1 MATVPPVIRP
11 AAAADAARMAEI
23 EQRLFAADAWSR
35 AQVDDELARQTR
47 WYAVADSDGAVM
59 GYAGL
64 YLSPP
69 DADVQTVA
77 VAPEAQGCGLGS
89 RLLTA
94 AVDAAWAAGCTR
106 IFLEVRADNDA
117 ALALYDRAGFR
128 RLGRRSRYYR
138 DGTDAVTMRLRR
150 NEPPEL
156 GVAHG

>member
-1 MATVPPVIRP
+1 MA
-11 AAAADAARMAEI
+11 AI
-23 EQRLFAADAWSR
+23 EELLFAADAWTR
-35 AQVDDELARQTR
+35 AQVDDELARQNR

-69 DADVQTVA
+69 DADIQTVA
-77 VAPEAQGCGLGS
+77 VAPESQGRGLGS
-89 RLLTA
+89 RLLAA

-117 ALALYDRAGFR
+117 ALALYGSAGFR

-150 NEPPEL
+150 TELAEL
-156 GVAHG
+156 GVSDG